1 MPCSALAVQCGESP
15 LTNLASVLYRAFQKH
30 SNKATPGQQYSS
42 RGHSGGSQSWNW
54 VHSVL
59 TFLTYSVVMGL
70 LLRSIAPSATIMIFS
85 LFIPARF
92 YKEGVVE
99 KQHDRKTETVAVTWA
114 FRSTGREP
122 DDGGSLGAENRF
134 VHNKSLVSPR
144 LVFTLSYQVYP
155 VFTAACPHFV
165 ITGLNVDTVRKL

>member
-1 MPCSALAVQCGESP
+1 
-15 LTNLASVLYRAFQKH
+15 
-30 SNKATPGQQYSS
+30 
-42 RGHSGGSQSWNW
+42 
-54 VHSVL
+54 
-59 TFLTYSVVMGL
+59 MGL

-122 DDGGSLGAENRF
+122 DDDGSLGAEDRF
-134 VHNKSLVSPR
+134 FHSKSPGVTTACVH
-144 LVFTLSYQVYP
+144 T
-155 VFTAACPHFV
+155 
-165 ITGLNVDTVRKL
+165 

>member
-122 DDGGSLGAENRF
+122 RTDLFTIKAWCHHGLCSHLVIRCILSLLLL
-134 VHNKSLVSPR
+134 VH
-144 LVFTLSYQVYP
+144 TL
-155 VFTAACPHFV
+155 
-165 ITGLNVDTVRKL
+165 LLRD

>member
-122 DDGGSLGAENRF
+122 RTDLFAIKAWCHHGLCSHLVIRCILSLLLL
-134 VHNKSLVSPR
+134 VH
-144 LVFTLSYQVYP
+144 TL
-155 VFTAACPHFV
+155 
-165 ITGLNVDTVRKL
+165 LLRD